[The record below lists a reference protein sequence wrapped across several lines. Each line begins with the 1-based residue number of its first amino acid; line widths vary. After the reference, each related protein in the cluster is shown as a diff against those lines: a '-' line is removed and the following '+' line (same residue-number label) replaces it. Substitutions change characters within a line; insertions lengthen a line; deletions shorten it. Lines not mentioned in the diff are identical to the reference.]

1 MKIGQWASREK
12 AESSLLQTGVWNPS
26 RTWFK
31 YKVSHLMLLLALAG
45 SGCQFWEPSDVLYKR
60 YALYNLEE
68 EGYLASDIVQT
79 LGKSQSTADAGKV
92 QRDRICAQKA
102 LEKAQFRMARI
113 FLHTRLSIPPVP
125 VTGNRASFDQDYP
138 VQFSDRDLFLATI
151 DFAPILQKGYIALQD
166 TSDGNVCTVVFRIR
180 DADLI
185 EEIES
190 IELSFRPES
199 YERTWQKRTDKTN
212 TGNEAIHS
220 PLFP

>member
-1 MKIGQWASREK
+1 MHSDLNQHYRG
-12 AESSLLQTGVWNPS
+12 
-26 RTWFK
+26 FK
-31 YKVSHLMLLLALAG
+31 TSVLRAAVLMLLGLISFAG
-45 SGCQFWEPSDVLYKR
+45 CRFWEPSDVIYKR

-68 EGYLASDIVQT
+68 EGYLASDIIQT
-79 LGKSQSTADAGKV
+79 RGKANSTADSGKV

-151 DFAPILQKGYIALQD
+151 DYAAILQKGYIALQD

-180 DADLI
+180 DPNLI
-185 EEIES
+185 DEIKS
-190 IELSFRPES
+190 VDLSFQPES
-199 YERTWQKRTDKTN
+199 YDRTWENR
-212 TGNEAIHS
+212 NETSKDGQSTVS
-220 PLFP
+220 PMFP